1 MMKIGVSGA
10 SGKLGGAVVNYL
22 LEMSN
27 ENSIVAISRAPEK
40 IKIEG
45 VQARFGDYNQPSS
58 LSEAYRGLDRLLL
71 IPSLDVG
78 HRLEQNARA
87 IDAAVAAGVSHIVLM
102 SSVGAR
108 NAEKTNMVAEHFASE
123 QYLMKNAKK
132 WTILRM
138 SYYTETLIED
148 AQMALSSGVL
158 TGFTENKVSF
168 VSRNDLAAAAA
179 GILSGEGHNGA
190 IYAGTGPKALTGA
203 ERVEILS
210 KAIGSPLSYVTVS
223 VSELQEQLQN
233 ANLPEPVISAIV
245 GTQKN
250 FSNGDFDIV
259 TGDIEKLSGRPPKS
273 LESVLSNVTF

>member
-1 MMKIGVSGA
+1 
-10 SGKLGGAVVNYL
+10 
-22 LEMSN
+22 
-27 ENSIVAISRAPEK
+27 
-40 IKIEG
+40 
-45 VQARFGDYNQPSS
+45 
-58 LSEAYRGLDRLLL
+58 
-71 IPSLDVG
+71 
-78 HRLEQNARA
+78 
-87 IDAAVAAGVSHIVLM
+87 
-102 SSVGAR
+102 
-108 NAEKTNMVAEHFASE
+108 
-123 QYLMKNAKK
+123 
-132 WTILRM
+132 
-138 SYYTETLIED
+138 
-148 AQMALSSGVL
+148 MALSSGVL

-168 VSRNDLAAAAA
+168 VSRDDLAAAAA

-223 VSELQEQLQN
+223 VRELQEQLQN

-259 TGDIEKLSGRPPKS
+259 TGDIEKLSGRPPKR